1 MHLEKERTKF
11 ISTIQ
16 EKYGLGE
23 TEAKDVKDI
32 SSVELS
38 DKSSVTDIYM
48 DGEISD
54 VKWITKFDEDIFENE
69 NSQGREYDWF
79 I

>member
-1 MHLEKERTKF
+1 MHLEKERTKL

-54 VKWITKFDEDIFENE
+54 VK
-69 NSQGREYDWF
+69 
-79 I
+79 